1 MLDKD
6 ERKKNLEAQIRL
18 EKNREWL
25 KQVIAPI
32 HFKSEK
38 DNESQV

>member
-6 ERKKNLEAQIRL
+6 ERKNNLEAQIRL

-25 KQVIAPI
+25 KKVIAPI
-32 HFKSEK
+32 HFKSDKE
-38 DNESQV
+38 NEGQV